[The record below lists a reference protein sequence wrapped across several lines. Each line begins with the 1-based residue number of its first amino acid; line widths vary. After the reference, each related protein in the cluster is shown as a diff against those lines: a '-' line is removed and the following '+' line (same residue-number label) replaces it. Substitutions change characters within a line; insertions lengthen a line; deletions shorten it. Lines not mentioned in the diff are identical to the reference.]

1 MVATELPAVVEVV
14 AVADMTLSQ
23 FLAEPQTAQTEDE
36 AETVLGVL
44 CSPRF

>member
-14 AVADMTLSQ
+14 AAVDMTMSQ
-23 FLAEPQTAQTEDE
+23 VLAEPQAAQTEDE